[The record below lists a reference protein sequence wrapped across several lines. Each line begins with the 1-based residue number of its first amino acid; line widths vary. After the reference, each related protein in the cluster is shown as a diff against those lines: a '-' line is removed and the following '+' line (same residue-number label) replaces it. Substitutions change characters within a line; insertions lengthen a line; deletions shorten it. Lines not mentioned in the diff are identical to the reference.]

1 MTNTDNST
9 AVYGGWNKSPIGYI
23 EGDSTM
29 EISYTDAMFYRDM
42 FAVSSVSTTA
52 TKDTAIRGGG
62 VYTVKTVSSDLVV
75 ELPFQVNL
83 TTIQIAGF
91 SVKSTGS
98 AAAGEPVAAY
108 DSTNK
113 KTTITFYAGDVTV
126 GDDLIVTYERRVAS
140 ADVTTITTGG
150 GSARGSLTMTWAVM
164 SSGDD
169 CSQASIV
176 GYLHL
181 QVPRVM
187 VTTRASLDTS
197 RGTAAT
203 PNIVFAAIDAH
214 RGDNKWYDLVWE
226 PLTNGAISTDYA
238 AGDFVWDV

>member
-9 AVYGGWNKSPIGYI
+9 AVYGGWAKSPIGYI

-29 EISYTDAMFYRDM
+29 EISYTDAMFYQDM
-42 FAVSSVSTTA
+42 FSVSSAGTVVA
-52 TKDTAIRGGG
+52 TKDTAVRGGG
-62 VYTVKTVSSDLVV
+62 VYTVKTGLII

-83 TTIQIAGF
+83 STIQIHGF
-91 SVKSTGS
+91 DVQATGT
-98 AAAGEPVAAY
+98 AAANKPVAAY
-108 DSTNK
+108 DSVNK
-113 KTTITFYAGDVTV
+113 KTTITFASGDATV
-126 GDDLIVTYERRVAS
+126 GDDMIVTYERRVAA
-140 ADVTTITTGG
+140 ADVATVTTSG
-150 GSARGSLTMTWAVM
+150 GSSRGSLTMTWAVM
-164 SSGDD
+164 SDGSD

-176 GYLHL
+176 GFLHL

-214 RGDNKWYDLVWE
+214 RGDQKWYDLIWE
-226 PLTNGAISTDYA
+226 PLEDGAISTDYA
-238 AGDFVWDV
+238 EGDFVWDI

>member
-62 VYTVKTVSSDLVV
+62 VYTVETGPKI

-83 TTIQIAGF
+83 TTIQIAGYT
-91 SVKSTGS
+91 VAGTGT
-98 AAAGEPVAAY
+98 AAAGTPVATY
-108 DSTNK
+108 DSTTK
-113 KTTITFYAGDVTV
+113 KTTITFASGDATV
-126 GDDLIVTYERRVAS
+126 GEDMIVTYERRVAS

-214 RGDNKWYDLVWE
+214 RGDQKWYDLVWE
-226 PLTNGAISTDYA
+226 PLDDGAISTDYA
-238 AGDFVWDV
+238 SGDFIWDI